1 MLKNG
6 TIIDINMREDIKLFE
21 FTKRRKENRKNKLGS
36 YFNLKEMIYLMK
48 FLMFGNIIHRASFT
62 VVFLLLLLNLII
74 KIIVDNKF
82 FSKEIIYSNLI
93 FKIERMRFHNILYF
107 IANFENKV
115 YSSNIYKD

>member
-36 YFNLKEMIYLMK
+36 YFNLKEMIYLTK